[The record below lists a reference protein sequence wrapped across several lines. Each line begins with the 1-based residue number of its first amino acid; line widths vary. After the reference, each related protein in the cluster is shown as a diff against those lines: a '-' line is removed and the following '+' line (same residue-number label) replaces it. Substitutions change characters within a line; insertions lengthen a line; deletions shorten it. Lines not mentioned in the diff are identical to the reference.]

1 MKKIKLNPAK
11 LQLNKEKIANLTQEE
26 MNNANG
32 GIFINI
38 DIDPNVDFLSIV
50 KCRSHKNCIGC
61 PKTTGPIQ

>member
-1 MKKIKLNPAK
+1 MKKIKLNPEK

-26 MNNANG
+26 MNIVNG

-50 KCRSHKNCIGC
+50 KCNSKLKNGCVPC
-61 PKTTGPIQ
+61 PKEI